1 MSHIV
6 IDARIINSTTGRY
19 VERLLH
25 YLQEIDE
32 TNKYTVLVHEKD
44 KDYWKP
50 ANKNFSVVV
59 AEYDQFSFAEQIG
72 FLWFLMKLRADLV
85 HFTVPHRP
93 IFYLGKNVT
102 TFHDLTLLRIYN
114 SDKNWLIYH
123 LKQLVGHFAYKQVAR
138 TSTAIITPSK
148 FTKNDLI
155 EFTKTTSSK
164 ISVTYEGTDFNPA
177 ESKPYKTGFKRF
189 IMYLGNQ
196 SDYKNIKRLGD
207 AHQELLKKWPDLG
220 MVLVGSKNK
229 AALANENY
237 FKKSDYKNILFTGFV
252 EDDKVAWLYQN
263 TEAYIFPSLLEG
275 FGLPALEAMGCGA
288 PVVSSSASC
297 LPEIYGKAAHYF
309 DPLNVS
315 EITRAI
321 DEVISNPKLR
331 AELIKNGYSRVKDYS
346 WLKMAKETH
355 AIYRRVLANKK

>member
-6 IDARIINSTTGRY
+6 VDARIINSTTGRY

-25 YLQEIDE
+25 YLQQIDD
-32 TNKYTVLVHEKD
+32 TNKYTVLVREKD

-50 ANKNFSVVV
+50 TGKNFSVLV

-72 FLWFLMKLRADLV
+72 FLWFLMRLKPDLV

-93 IFYLGKNVT
+93 IFYFGKNVT

-123 LKQLVGHFAYKQVAR
+123 FKQLVGHFAYKQVAR
-138 TSTAIITPSK
+138 TSTVIITPSK
-148 FTKNDLI
+148 FTKKDLI
-155 EFTKTTSSK
+155 SFTKKASGK

-177 ESKPYKTGFKRF
+177 NSKPYETGFKRF

-207 AHQELLKKWPDLG
+207 AHQELLKKYPDLG
-220 MVLVGSKNK
+220 LVLVGGKNK
-229 AALANENY
+229 AALANESY
-237 FKKSDYKNILFTGFV
+237 FTKAGYKNISFTGFV
-252 EDDKVAWLYQN
+252 DDDKVAWLYQN
-263 TEAYIFPSLLEG
+263 TEAYVFPSLLEG
-275 FGLPALEAMGCGA
+275 FGLPALEAMSCGA
-288 PVVSSSASC
+288 PIASSSASC
-297 LPEIYGKAAHYF
+297 LPEVYGDAAHYF
-309 DPLNVS
+309 DPLSVPDMG
-315 EITRAI
+315 RAI
-321 DEVISNPKLR
+321 DEVMSDSKLR
-331 AELIKNGYSRVKDYS
+331 AKLIKNGYSRVKNYS

-355 AIYRRVLANKK
+355 AIYERVLKDKK